1 MGRFLACGVVTKIEL
16 IERTDVDYKILEN
29 KDKVIEQL
37 NKYIDTS
44 NYDVVEYPN
53 ALGLELKLDVFNQN
67 INSLFD
73 ELDTLVDCKKNW
85 FYNHK
90 EETISLELNRYDDD
104 YDYESDWQKERNYGN
119 FYIKT
124 EKHEYGDDQTYPPGN
139 YWILYDEYE
148 LRKNL
153 KVYIHVLP
161 LWYDFYKV
169 SIESEFYLLHIL
181 NTLKTKYFQTILS
194 KSLIIYISG

>member
-1 MGRFLACGVVTKIEL
+1 MGRFLTCGVVTKIEL
-16 IERTDVDYKILEN
+16 IEKNDVEYKILEN

-53 ALGLELKLDVFNQN
+53 ALGFELKLDVFNQN

-73 ELDTLVDCKKNW
+73 ELDTLVDCKKFW
-85 FYNHK
+85 LYNHK

-104 YDYESDWQKERNYGN
+104 YDYESDWQKEHNYGK
-119 FYIKT
+119 FYVKT